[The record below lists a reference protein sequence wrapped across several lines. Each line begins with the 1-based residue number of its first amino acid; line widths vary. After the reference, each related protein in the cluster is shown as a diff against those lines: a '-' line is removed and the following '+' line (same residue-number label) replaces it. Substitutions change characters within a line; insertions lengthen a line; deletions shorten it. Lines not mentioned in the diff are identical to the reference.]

1 MRDKIQN
8 HLLLLEIAIAD
19 QRTEELIEKA
29 RELFVMHNADC
40 CMLSNLSFWM
50 DINDEKMLEFEQAV
64 LDAMPVIEEDY
75 FEGWNA
81 MDVFEKAEFIFVSDE
96 PQELACSYTTYKFS

>member
-8 HLLLLEIAIAD
+8 HLLLLEKAIAD

-29 RELFVMHNADC
+29 RELFIMHNADC

-50 DINDEKMLEFEQAV
+50 DIIDEKMLQFEHAV
-64 LDAMPVIEEDY
+64 LETIPEVEEDY
-75 FEGWNA
+75 FEVWNA
-81 MDVFEKAEFIFVSDE
+81 MDAFEKVEFILGSDE
-96 PQELACSYTTYKFS
+96 PQEQPCNCSTYKFS